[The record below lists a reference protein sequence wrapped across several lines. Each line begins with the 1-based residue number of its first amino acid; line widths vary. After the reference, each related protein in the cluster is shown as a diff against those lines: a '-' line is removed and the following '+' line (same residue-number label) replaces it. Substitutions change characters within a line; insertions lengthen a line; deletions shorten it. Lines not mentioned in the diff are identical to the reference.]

1 MQVRYFVN
9 LINTIAKLSNKI
21 VDLQIMVEMEK
32 RHTSKARK
40 GRHKAEDSN
49 EFYKNL
55 TESRWEKWQQDKLD
69 KEEFRDALREQ
80 ICINRRQEEIMEK
93 MKAQIAEK
101 KSLKKM
107 FKGRGG
113 GQWPLWVVLL
123 ICELLVNGTDP
134 AVVPSNIATM
144 WDTFYDEEPAQTP
157 CVNFVREC
165 RVVIQIIG
173 ETVVA
178 MRLAEA
184 TLWKEIFFDAT
195 TCRQT
200 PFQAILISII
210 GGEDGKTIEPIVLS
224 SCIFME
230 DKTAEKQAEGMNA
243 KVRLI
248 VLCTLTIYSNI
259 SLIVLSRFRN

>member
-1 MQVRYFVN
+1 MQVRSFVN

-40 GRHKAEDSN
+40 GRRKAEDST

-55 TESRWEKWQQDKLD
+55 AKSRWEKWQQDKLD
-69 KEEFRDALREQ
+69 KEEFRDALHEQ
-80 ICINRRQEEIMEK
+80 ICINRRQEKIMEE

-134 AVVPSNIATM
+134 AVVPSNIATI
-144 WDTFYDEEPAQTP
+144 WDTFYDKEPAQEPAQTP
-157 CVNFVREC
+157 CVSFIREC
-165 RVVIQIIG
+165 
-173 ETVVA
+173 
-178 MRLAEA
+178 
-184 TLWKEIFFDAT
+184 
-195 TCRQT
+195 
-200 PFQAILISII
+200 
-210 GGEDGKTIEPIVLS
+210 
-224 SCIFME
+224 
-230 DKTAEKQAEGMNA
+230 
-243 KVRLI
+243 
-248 VLCTLTIYSNI
+248 
-259 SLIVLSRFRN
+259 